1 MSEPRSEKGLPAIR
15 PESVDD
21 GWLGMDTAGLPD
33 GDFLAVA
40 AVPCPAGRMAR
51 GGVGGQMITSCS
63 LCGHVSPSTA
73 TQRHDGPMLVLV
85 VARKS
90 TDGLAFRRA
99 DLRDCADEGADIG
112 RSGGPND

>member
-1 MSEPRSEKGLPAIR
+1 MSEQGGEFAPLVIR

-33 GDFLAVA
+33 GDFLTVA

-51 GGVGGQMITSCS
+51 GGIGGQMITSCS
-63 LCGHVSPSTA
+63 LCGHVSSSTA
-73 TQRHDGPMLVLV
+73 MSRHEGPMFVLV

-99 DLRDCADEGADIG
+99 DLRDF
-112 RSGGPND
+112 RGGSHE